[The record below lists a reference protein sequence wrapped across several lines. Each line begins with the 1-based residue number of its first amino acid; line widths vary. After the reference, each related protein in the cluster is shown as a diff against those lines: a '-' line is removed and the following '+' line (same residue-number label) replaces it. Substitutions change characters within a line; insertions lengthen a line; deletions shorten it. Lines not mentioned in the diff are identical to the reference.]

1 MTRPTVGRAVARFAP
16 QREIDRQ
23 HMARCLELAEK
34 FRGRT
39 SPNPIV
45 GCVIVNRAGKVIV
58 GPREALKTHT
68 VRLRDVNWLGAMPLA
83 EAAAG
88 NGAPVE
94 VKVRSTRGPQPA
106 VIQLRGGD
114 VYVTLVSGEYGVSPG
129 QACVFYTDDSATSEV
144 LGGGFIAEA
153 VPQAL
158 VA

>member
-1 MTRPTVGRAVARFAP
+1 PEALAEGEIVHMDGRVLGKHDGIVNYTVG
-16 QREIDRQ
+16 QRKGLGIAAGE
-23 HMARCLELAEK
+23 ALYVVKLEH
-34 FRGRT
+34 RTGR
-39 SPNPIV
+39 V
-45 GCVIVNRAGKVIV
+45 VV

-68 VRLRDVNWLGAMPLA
+68 VRLRDVNWLGARPLA

-94 VKVRSTRGPQPA
+94 VNVRSTRGPQPA
-106 VIQLRGGD
+106 VIQMVDGA
-114 VYVTLVSGEYGVSPG
+114 VYVTLVSGEYGISPG
-129 QACVFYTDDSATSEV
+129 QACVFYADDSATSQV